1 MASEHEQEYAQRR
14 NDTESNH
21 RVGEAN
27 VDERPIVS
35 TASGDLRG
43 HGTDGVAVFRGIP
56 FAAPPTGDLRFRS
69 PRPAVP
75 WAGVRDA
82 TEAGHSALHVLSGG
96 SAWIYEDAGD
106 PREDCLFL
114 NVWTPGLSGARPVM
128 VWFHGGAFRTG
139 HAALPCF
146 DGSLLA
152 HEGDVVVVTCN
163 YRLGAL
169 GWLAH
174 PALRDPQTGQW
185 ANWGLQD
192 QAAALRWV
200 QANIAAF
207 GGDPGN
213 VTLFGESAGGMSVGH
228 LTRNPAHDGLYH
240 KGIAQSPARRVGDA
254 ADATVATE
262 YAEAVAA
269 AMGVQVADLRAVPAE
284 QLEEAERALSRDPH
298 WLARRMGST
307 PVADGL
313 MVPDPDAAT
322 IPQIPLLIGWN
333 RDESRFWHTLATPD
347 GTRVPGMPLPAD
359 AEALRASI
367 ARLLAANEASAPP
380 VDAVL
385 DAYATE
391 YPDASAA
398 ERYMEGWTDL
408 TFRAP
413 AAAWAAAQARAGQP
427 AFVYEFAHPSP
438 IPGVGCP
445 HTLEIPLVFGTF
457 DQPFLAGKTGAGATE
472 AALSATMRAI
482 WTTFART
489 GDPTTAATGA
499 WPRYTEEGRAV
510 GVLGGPGQQVA
521 MADAPREM
529 TRAVWDPCFGG

>member
-1 MASEHEQEYAQRR
+1 MDEQ
-14 NDTESNH
+14 
-21 RVGEAN
+21 
-27 VDERPIVS
+27 PIAI
-35 TASGDLRG
+35 TATGDLRG
-43 HGTDGVAVFRGIP
+43 RATDGVAVFRGIP
-56 FAAPPTGDLRFRS
+56 FAAPPTGALRFRS
-69 PRPAVP
+69 PRPVTP
-75 WAGVRDA
+75 WPGVRDA
-82 TEAGHSALHVLSGG
+82 TVAGHSALHVLSGG

-106 PREDCLFL
+106 PSEDCLYL

-146 DGSLLA
+146 DGTLLA
-152 HEGDVVVVTCN
+152 REGDVVVVTCN

-174 PALRDPQTGQW
+174 PALRDPETGQW

-200 QANIAAF
+200 RENIAAF

-213 VTLFGESAGGMSVGH
+213 VTLFGESAGAMSIGH
-228 LTRNPAHDGLYH
+228 LTRNPAHDGLFH
-240 KGIAQSPARRVGDA
+240 KAIAQSPARRVGDA
-254 ADATVATE
+254 APAAVAEE

-269 AMGVQVADLRAVPAE
+269 AMGLRIEDLRDAPAAR
-284 QLEEAERALSRDPH
+284 LEETERALSRDPR

-307 PVADGL
+307 PVRDGL
-313 MVPDPDAAT
+313 MVPERDAAAT
-322 IPQIPLLIGWN
+322 PRIPLLVGSN

-347 GTRVPGMPLPAD
+347 GVRVPGMPLPED
-359 AEALRASI
+359 TQELRAGI
-367 ARLLAANEASAPP
+367 ARLLATTGTDTPT

-391 YPDASAA
+391 YPDAGAA
-398 ERYMEGWTDL
+398 ERYLEVWTDL

-413 AAAWAAAQARAGQP
+413 VAAWATAQERAGQR
-427 AFVYEFAHPSP
+427 AYVYEFAHPSP

-445 HTLEIPLVFGTF
+445 HTLEIPFVFGTF
-457 DQPFLAGKTGAGATE
+457 AQPFLAGKTGAGPAE

-482 WTTFART
+482 WTTFAHT
-489 GDPTTAATGA
+489 GAPTTAATGA
-499 WPRYTEEGRAV
+499 WTRYTEVRRAV
-510 GVLGGPGQQVA
+510 GVLGGPEGEVA
-521 MADAPREM
+521 VVDAPREM
-529 TRAVWDPCFGG
+529 TRAVWEPYVAG